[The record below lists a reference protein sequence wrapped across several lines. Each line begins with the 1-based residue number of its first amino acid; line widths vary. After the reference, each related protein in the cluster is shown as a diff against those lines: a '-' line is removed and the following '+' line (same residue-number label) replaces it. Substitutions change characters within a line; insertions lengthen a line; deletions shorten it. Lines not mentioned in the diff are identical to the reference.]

1 MIDSPEL
8 RVRRMAAWSKDL
20 LDPATAGIAAMRL
33 EGLGTTAVD
42 SIKVGLKSPNASEF
56 ATSVPRR
63 SRILNDIAGVDV
75 LGETAIAQPKF
86 RAYALAA
93 LAALDQPASHLK
105 LRKLMD
111 EPSIEVRYGAFNA
124 LRTLDKSDPFLG
136 LVRVMDAPEGRG

>member
-1 MIDSPEL
+1 M
-8 RVRRMAAWSKDL
+8 RRMAAWAKDL
-20 LDPATAGIAAMRL
+20 LDPATAGVAAMRL

-42 SIKVGLKSPNASEF
+42 SLKEGLKSSNRPG
-56 ATSVPRR
+56 PLLQRR
-63 SRILNDIAGVDV
+63 GAGVS
-75 LGETAIAQPKF
+75 ERYSRRRTFWAKPPSHSRKF

-124 LRTLDKSDPFLG
+124 LRTLDPTDPFLG
-136 LVRVMDAPEGRG
+136 LVRVLDAAQSR